1 MNMFVEHYRLEEPP
15 LGGGRG
21 LANEAI
27 PYPTIS
33 DEDWKVWTAFLPVR
47 TEIDEKFLKGASPQL
62 YAQTLP
68 SKVRDELQ
76 KANRFF
82 DRVEVLGKREIEK
95 DPIAVGYQ
103 GNDRYLIARW
113 GMEEL
118 VPFEVIKKSLP
129 LVLAWKRR
137 IKALGVLVGL
147 AGLGFMVFMVL
158 ESAGVIIGFG

>member
-1 MNMFVEHYRLEEPP
+1 MNMFVENYRLEEPP

-21 LANEAI
+21 LTNEAI

-47 TEIDEKFLKGASPQL
+47 TEIDEKFLSGASPQL

-68 SKVRDELQ
+68 PKVREELQ
-76 KANRFF
+76 RANRFF
-82 DRVEVLGKREIEK
+82 DRVEVWGKREIEK

-113 GMEEL
+113 GMEKL
-118 VPFEVIKKSLP
+118 VPFEAIKKSMP
-129 LVLAWKRR
+129 LVLGWKCGVE
-137 IKALGVLVGL
+137 ALGVLAGL
-147 AGLGFMVFMVL
+147 TGLGFLVWNL
-158 ESAGVIIGFG
+158 LA

>member
-1 MNMFVEHYRLEEPP
+1 MFVEHYRLEEPP

-21 LANEAI
+21 LTNEAI
-27 PYPTIS
+27 PYPRIS

-47 TEIDEKFLKGASPQL
+47 TEIDEKFLRGISLRL
-62 YAQTLP
+62 YEQTLP
-68 SKVRDELQ
+68 PKVRDELQ

-82 DRVEVLGKREIEK
+82 DGVEVWGKREIEK

-129 LVLAWKRR
+129 LVFAWNWG
-137 IKALGVLVGL
+137 IKALGVLAGL

-158 ESAGVIIGFG
+158 ESAGVIISFG

>member
-1 MNMFVEHYRLEEPP
+1 MFVEHYRLEEPP
-15 LGGGRG
+15 LAGGRG

-47 TEIDEKFLKGASPQL
+47 TEIDEKFLRGASPRL
-62 YAQTLP
+62 YEQTLP
-68 SKVRDELQ
+68 PKVRDELQ

-95 DPIAVGYQ
+95 DPIAVGHQ

-129 LVLAWKRR
+129 LVFAWKCG
-137 IKALGVLVGL
+137 IKALGVLAGL

-158 ESAGVIIGFG
+158 ESVGVIIGFG

>member
-1 MNMFVEHYRLEEPP
+1 MR
-15 LGGGRG
+15 
-21 LANEAI
+21 
-27 PYPTIS
+27 
-33 DEDWKVWTAFLPVR
+33 
-47 TEIDEKFLKGASPQL
+47 GASPRL

-68 SKVRDELQ
+68 PKVRDELQ

-118 VPFEVIKKSLP
+118 VPFEVIKKSMP
-129 LVLAWKRR
+129 LVLAWKCG

-158 ESAGVIIGFG
+158 ESCGLGLH

>member
-1 MNMFVEHYRLEEPP
+1 MFVEHYRLEEPP

-21 LANEAI
+21 LTNEAI

-47 TEIDEKFLKGASPQL
+47 TEIDEKFLRGESPRL
-62 YAQTLP
+62 YEQTLP
-68 SKVRDELQ
+68 PKVREELQ
-76 KANRFF
+76 RANRFF
-82 DRVEVLGKREIEK
+82 DRVEVWGRREIEK

-118 VPFEVIKKSLP
+118 VPFEVIKKCMPRLLAYKYGIHSLR
-129 LVLAWKRR
+129 LLA
-137 IKALGVLVGL
+137 GL
-147 AGLGFMVFMVL
+147 AGFSFLVWNL
-158 ESAGVIIGFG
+158 LA

>member
-1 MNMFVEHYRLEEPP
+1 MFVEHYRLEEPP

-47 TEIDEKFLKGASPQL
+47 TEIDEKFLKGASPRL

-68 SKVRDELQ
+68 PKVRDELQ

-82 DRVEVLGKREIEK
+82 ARVEVLGKREIEK

-113 GMEEL
+113 EWKSWFL
-118 VPFEVIKKSLP
+118 SKSL
-129 LVLAWKRR
+129 K
-137 IKALGVLVGL
+137 KACRWSSLGS
-147 AGLGFMVFMVL
+147 A
-158 ESAGVIIGFG
+158 ESRL